1 MFKYETP
8 PWGAK
13 LICFVY
19 LAVSCLALF
28 AFSTYDSWA
37 GNSPIILR
45 YIFIILGLAFLIP
58 ALKPRNWQGWVY
70 FSADNIG
77 LNFPLSYFE
86 AENKSSLNV
95 AWGNVGSIKSE
106 TLYGNVKGISIELN
120 ISQADI
126 DSHFGKVTLTNKLL
140 GFSQKRGDF
149 YVIAYANNSF
159 QKVSSVVDSLNAV
172 KCSNI

>member
-19 LAVSCLALF
+19 LAISCLALIT
-28 AFSTYDSWA
+28 FSTFDSWA
-37 GNSPIILR
+37 GNSPTILK
-45 YIFIILGLAFLIP
+45 YVFVILGLAFLIS
-58 ALKPRNWQGWVY
+58 AVKPSNWQGRVY

-77 LNFPLSYFE
+77 LSFPTSYNE
-86 AENKSSLNV
+86 AKNKSSLKV

-106 TLYGNVKGISIELN
+106 ILYGNVRGISIELN
-120 ISQADI
+120 ISQTDI
-126 DSHFGKVTLTNKLL
+126 DSHFGKVTLTNNLL
-140 GFSQKRGDF
+140 GFSQKRGDY

-159 QKVSSVVDSLNAV
+159 QSVSSVVDSLNAV